1 MSKTVTG
8 IATMK
13 DIEWTLSETVSQW
26 FGPAHD
32 VAGEPLQIER
42 TAKARMGQFELTV
55 FEFDRTMNG
64 EPPHVWPHVEARDV
78 LIVGMNTD
86 SGDFELS
93 SLEAGKIA
101 AVKIARALTKA
112 GFRPADGWW
121 NDPRYSRNAGL

>member
-1 MSKTVTG
+1 MSKAVTG
-8 IATMK
+8 IPTK
-13 DIEWTLSETVSQW
+13 TDIEWTLSETVSQW

-32 VAGEPLQIER
+32 LAGEPLQIER
-42 TAKARMGQFELTV
+42 AASGRIGQFDLTV

-64 EPPHVWPHVEARDV
+64 EPPHVWLEVVARNV
-78 LIVGMNTD
+78 RIVRMTTD
-86 SGDFELS
+86 AGDFELS

-121 NDPRYSRNAGL
+121 NDPHYSRDAEL